1 MLRLG
6 LEELKKHK
14 FNEFQNGRVL
24 LSWEKRYNLKM
35 VENNSDDELEKF
47 INEWD
52 YFLKQNNKKLV
63 VILNNQNLYQIHKI
77 ITVY

>member
-1 MLRLG
+1 
-6 LEELKKHK
+6 
-14 FNEFQNGRVL
+14 
-24 LSWEKRYNLKM
+24 M

-52 YFLKQNNKKLV
+52 YFLKQNNKRLV
-63 VILNNQNLYQIHKI
+63 VILNRPEFNQIHKI